1 MGGNDQRPS
10 LGLLVMALAVLRQ
23 PLICTESALV
33 AAAFAATLWSSAAL
47 SQAEAET
54 EVAPSQTVETVPTA
68 PPAPSRVVPDEPAA
82 STPPVVAPNESAPS
96 SSETAA
102 PSSSDTAPAPLPTG
116 APTSGPSESPAQ
128 APKGSSAARPTGR
141 YSATMLTVVNG
152 RAVSA
157 TAVAVLVGTKAVARS
172 GPLASNTRVT
182 LKLPRIKGCRISVV
196 ASFPGWYSAITRGKI
211 DVCKSGRVLVRL

>member
-23 PLICTESALV
+23 PLIRDESALV
-33 AAAFAATLWSSAAL
+33 AVAFAATLWSSAAL

-54 EVAPSQTVETVPTA
+54 EVAPSQPATVPTA
-68 PPAPSRVVPDEPAA
+68 PPAPSRVVPDEPGP
-82 STPPVVAPNESAPS
+82 STPPVGAPNKSAPS

-102 PSSSDTAPAPLPTG
+102 PRSSETAPAPLPTG
-116 APTSGPSESPAQ
+116 APAGPIESPAQ
-128 APKGSSAARPTGR
+128 AAKGSSAARPTER

-211 DVCKSGRVLVRL
+211 DVCKSRRVLVRL